1 MMNKLDIFK
10 GFLRGKRIAVLGIGI
25 SNRPLIRYIS
35 DLGGH
40 ITAFDKL
47 PAGDPVLRETREA
60 FISEGI
66 DINWRTGPDYLQ
78 DLKGFDLIFRTPQMR
93 WDLPQLRAERER
105 GAIITSEMEVF
116 MELCP
121 ARIFGVTGSDGKTT
135 TTTLI
140 SLMLRQAG
148 YRVHLGG
155 NIGIPL
161 LDRIDHIRP
170 EDMVVLELSSFQL
183 MSMRIS
189 PEVAVVTNVSPNHL
203 DVHKDYQEYIDAKRN
218 ILAYQPFYGRLIL
231 NADNYE
237 TKSYNSDARGEVIWF
252 SQRDQS
258 IQTGCLAI
266 DGQLVWRQHDQEIPF
281 LASDDIKLPGR
292 HNVDNYLAAAAAV
305 WPYVKPADIGTVAM
319 TFGGVE
325 HRLELVRELS
335 GVRYYNSSIDTSPT
349 RTKAALRAMADRNE
363 RVVLI
368 TGGQDKKCDYTG
380 LGEAIVTVSDRII
393 LCGSNA
399 DRIEKVLRREA
410 AFKGIR
416 FEDLTIYRC
425 QDYEDA
431 VNRAKALAKPG
442 DVVVSSPAGT
452 SYDRFRHFEERGN
465 LFKDLV
471 NRLSPEDESD
481 SEQANERQI

>member
-47 PAGDPVLRETREA
+47 PAEDPVLRETREA

-218 ILAYQPFYGRLIL
+218 ILAYQPFYG
-231 NADNYE
+231 
-237 TKSYNSDARGEVIWF
+237 V
-252 SQRDQS
+252 
-258 IQTGCLAI
+258 
-266 DGQLVWRQHDQEIPF
+266 
-281 LASDDIKLPGR
+281 
-292 HNVDNYLAAAAAV
+292 
-305 WPYVKPADIGTVAM
+305 
-319 TFGGVE
+319 
-325 HRLELVRELS
+325 
-335 GVRYYNSSIDTSPT
+335 
-349 RTKAALRAMADRNE
+349 
-363 RVVLI
+363 
-368 TGGQDKKCDYTG
+368 
-380 LGEAIVTVSDRII
+380 
-393 LCGSNA
+393 
-399 DRIEKVLRREA
+399 
-410 AFKGIR
+410 
-416 FEDLTIYRC
+416 
-425 QDYEDA
+425 
-431 VNRAKALAKPG
+431 
-442 DVVVSSPAGT
+442 
-452 SYDRFRHFEERGN
+452 
-465 LFKDLV
+465 
-471 NRLSPEDESD
+471 
-481 SEQANERQI
+481 